1 MDDKKGWVLVFGVL
15 VIIVLLGFGT
25 IWVITNTL
33 QRTVQPVESM
43 TGDLATQVSSILNP
57 TPTILP
63 SPVTI
68 IRDIRSLARLETIQF
83 TVEKVITAE
92 KNQGTFSAL
101 FGDKLILVAHGDVIA
116 GIDLSKLKASDVE
129 VQDGILYVTLPEPEV
144 FVTALDNEKSYVYDR
159 DTGLLTK
166 GDIQLESSARL
177 AAEKAIEEAAVE
189 DNILELARQ
198 NGESYLSR
206 LLSNLGYPEVIF
218 TYQETPTPTDS
229 PSP

>member
-68 IRDIRSLARLETIQF
+68 IRDVRSLARLETIQF

-144 FVTALDNEKSYVYDR
+144 FVTALDNEKSNVYDR

>member
-68 IRDIRSLARLETIQF
+68 IRDVRSLARLETIQF

>member
-101 FGDKLILVAHGDVIA
+101 FGDKLILVAHGNVIA